1 MTPSGVHF
9 CKVKPFSHLKKTP
22 KGVTTNMSRL
32 VRLSLAQLP
41 TVIAGRSF
49 KEKQTNNRQQIQAM
63 LKTAGARQ
71 SDLALFGEYA
81 NRHHHMGSSDKRE
94 YVADPIPGAF
104 TRMVAR
110 AAKKYQ
116 MNVAMP
122 MFGIYRGV
130 LSSWVVLFDRAGK
143 MIGCYQKTHPTIW
156 EQSIGI
162 QAGDDLAVYEFDFGK
177 VGIMTCM
184 DIEYPEVAQILMLRG
199 AEILLFPH
207 VQGSWGEVDWEIRYR
222 ARAVDTGLYVASAC
236 YGYPE
241 GQWMPGMMIGRSG
254 IVGRDGL
261 IIADIGR
268 SIGVLTHEIDLA
280 QKRVTQFFF
289 NEKYDRTLAVTASRR
304 PEIYQDLVDVNYKEK
319 TLQKLALI

>member
-1 MTPSGVHF
+1 MPR
-9 CKVKPFSHLKKTP
+9 P
-22 KGVTTNMSRL
+22 

-49 KEKQTNNRQQIQAM
+49 KEKQISNRQQIRTM
-63 LKTAGARQ
+63 LKTAGERQ
-71 SDLALFGEYA
+71 SDLVLFGEYA
-81 NRHHHMGSSDKRE
+81 NLHHHMASSDKRE
-94 YVADPIPGAF
+94 YVTDPIPGEF

-110 AAKKYQ
+110 YSKKYQ

-122 MFGIYRGV
+122 MFGIYRDV

-143 MIGCYQKTHPTIW
+143 MIGCYQKTHPTIY

-162 QAGDDLAVYEFDFGK
+162 KAGDDLAVHEFDFGK

-199 AEILLFPH
+199 AELLLFPH

-241 GQWMPGMMIGRSG
+241 GQWMPGMMIGRSS

-268 SIGVLTHEIDLA
+268 SIGVLTHDLDLA

-304 PEIYQDLVDVNYKEK
+304 PEIYGDLVENSPKENA
-319 TLQKLALI
+319 LQRITAPE

>member
-1 MTPSGVHF
+1 MPRV
-9 CKVKPFSHLKKTP
+9 
-22 KGVTTNMSRL
+22 
-32 VRLSLAQLP
+32 VRLSAAQLP

-49 KEKQTNNRQQIQAM
+49 KEKQTQNRRHVQAM
-63 LKTAGARQ
+63 LKAAGERQ
-71 SDLALFGEYA
+71 SDLVLFGEYA
-81 NRHHHMGSSDKRE
+81 NLHHHLGSSDKRE
-94 YVADPIPGAF
+94 YVAEPIPGAF

-116 MNVAMP
+116 LHVAMP
-122 MFGIYRGV
+122 MLGTYRGV

-143 MIGCYQKTHPTIW
+143 IIGCYQKTHPTIS

-162 QAGDDLAVYEFDFGK
+162 KAGDDLAVYELDFGK

-222 ARAVDTGLYVASAC
+222 ARAVDTGLYVVSAC
-236 YGYPE
+236 YGYSE

-261 IIADIGR
+261 ILADIGR
-268 SIGVLTHEIDLA
+268 SIGVLTHDIDLD

-304 PEIYQDLVDVNYKEK
+304 PEIYGDLVSSNYKVK
-319 TLQKLALI
+319 ALRKIKSNR